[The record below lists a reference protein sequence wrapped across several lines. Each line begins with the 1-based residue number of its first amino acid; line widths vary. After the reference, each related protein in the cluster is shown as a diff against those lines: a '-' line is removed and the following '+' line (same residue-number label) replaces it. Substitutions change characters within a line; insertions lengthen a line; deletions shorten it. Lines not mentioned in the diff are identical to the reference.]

1 MPTIQRIIWDKFKIN
16 RRDSL
21 PFKTWNSDRT
31 HLAELF
37 NELGYKTGAEIGV
50 SYGYYSKLLCEKIP
64 DLKLYCVDPWH
75 AHHYYGFMTEEKA
88 EGLYQ
93 QAKKNLEGLN
103 VEFVRKKSTEAVL
116 DFKDASLDFVYID
129 ALHDFDNIMLDLIH
143 WTPKVKPGGIVS
155 GHDYMVVFRCGVIP
169 AVDLYTRMHNISL
182 YYVTNEPKASFFW
195 VRE

>member
-1 MPTIQRIIWDKFKIN
+1 MNTLQYIIDKYQLKIGRHSPVEIPN
-16 RRDSL
+16 MLRE
-21 PFKTWNSDRT
+21 N
-31 HLAELF
+31 LAELF
-37 NELGYKTGAEIGV
+37 NELGFTVGAEIGV
-50 SYGYYSKLLCEKIP
+50 LYGAFSKQLCEKNP
-64 DLKLYCVDPWH
+64 NLKLYCVDPWH